1 MDDENRGSAPSLNP
15 NYIVSPSRSLD
26 AWLGISFGQLE
37 ARDSNAILQMV
48 FNFSAALGKL
58 NSDGNSPRI
67 LETGSGFSSQI
78 FYSLLPKKNL
88 DELVSIDYGG
98 LQATENNSRHVV
110 DLGKVF
116 GSDFATLSAAPTID
130 LRDLETVYGGSE
142 PATWRP
148 SGLDAAKLSPFVDLR
163 LDNRRRA
170 QIESATRSTFDI
182 NTISSDIL
190 GGSLSDSE
198 IIKSYRSAGD
208 ELELLKSIESK
219 GVLADTLREG
229 RPNLI
234 FLDSGEFSTLPE
246 FLIVD
251 DLAEIGAVLLVQ
263 DIIFP
268 KSIKGFLIGALVAA
282 SSRWEVLWIDRSTPQ
297 GMLAAIRKPA

>member
-1 MDDENRGSAPSLNP
+1 MA
-15 NYIVSPSRSLD
+15 
-26 AWLGISFGQLE
+26 
-37 ARDSNAILQMV
+37 
-48 FNFSAALGKL
+48 
-58 NSDGNSPRI
+58 
-67 LETGSGFSSQI
+67 
-78 FYSLLPKKNL
+78 
-88 DELVSIDYGG
+88 
-98 LQATENNSRHVV
+98 
-110 DLGKVF
+110 
-116 GSDFATLSAAPTID
+116 
-130 LRDLETVYGGSE
+130 
-142 PATWRP
+142 
-148 SGLDAAKLSPFVDLR
+148 
-163 LDNRRRA
+163 
-170 QIESATRSTFDI
+170 
-182 NTISSDIL
+182 DIL

-208 ELELLKSIESK
+208 EFELLKSIESK
-219 GVLADTLREG
+219 GVLADTLREV